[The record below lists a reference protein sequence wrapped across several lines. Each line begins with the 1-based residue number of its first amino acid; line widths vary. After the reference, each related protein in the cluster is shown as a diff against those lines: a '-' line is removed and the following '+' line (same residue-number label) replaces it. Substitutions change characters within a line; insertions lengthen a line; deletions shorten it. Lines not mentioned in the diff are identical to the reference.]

1 MIDFSDLAE
10 PIYKT
15 SINSTNAMN
24 GDIISAIHKNF
35 PLAVKQVEKLAPKFK
50 GNNRTETARNIWEML
65 KTYKVYK
72 RDPNSLQLIRL
83 PARFLRI
90 RKGGDCKSYSLTA
103 AALMAANGIPVS
115 FRYAGYTPNGKQ
127 PTHVYTIGTDEE
139 GNEIIVDGCFTE
151 FNKQK
156 APSFFKDYKMT
167 VATLAGIFE
176 GSTLKEK
183 VQALK
188 QTNPGVYQRVLTIW
202 NGIKS
207 LQQSNP
213 TRKAGIKAIRAMVEG
228 INVSGIGDR
237 ASRQARRAERKAS
250 GKASTGKKV
259 ALAPG
264 RAAFLELIKLNGRG
278 IARKLSKVSKEALT
292 AKWKKLGGNP
302 DKLFKEI
309 ETGKTKKP
317 LLGESKKN
325 KALGYVS
332 PIGEPSTIA
341 AILVAAAPV
350 LLAVSQLLPKGQ
362 DESGLST
369 SDILNE
375 AKDEGG
381 QMFDASSD
389 EYDITDKG
397 TGADHSGLSLSM
409 PVMLGAAAIAVF
421 LIMKKK

>member
-15 SINSTNAMN
+15 TINSTDAMN

-35 PLAVKQVEKLAPKFK
+35 PLAVKQVQNLAPKFK
-50 GNNRTETARNIWEML
+50 GANRTETARNIWNML
-65 KTYKVYK
+65 KTFKIYK
-72 RDPNSLQLIRL
+72 RDANNFQLIRL

-103 AALMAANGIPVS
+103 AALMAANGIPVK
-115 FRYAGYTPNGKQ
+115 FRYAGYTTNGKQ
-127 PTHVYTIGTDEE
+127 PTHVYTIGTDEK
-139 GNEIIVDGCFTE
+139 GNEIIVDGCYTE

-176 GSTLKEK
+176 GTTLKEK
-183 VQALK
+183 VKALK
-188 QTNPGVYQRVLTIW
+188 QTNPGIYQRVITIW
-202 NGIKS
+202 NGVKY
-207 LQQSNP
+207 LDQSNP
-213 TRKAGIKAIRAMVEG
+213 TRKAGVKAIRAMVEG
-228 INVSGIGDR
+228 VNVSGIGDR
-237 ASRQARRAERKAS
+237 AARQARRAERKAS

-259 ALAPG
+259 ALSPG
-264 RAAFLELIKLNGRG
+264 RAAFLELVKLNGRG
-278 IARKLSKVSKEALT
+278 IARKLSKISKESLA

-302 DKLFKEI
+302 DKLFKAI
-309 ETGKTKKP
+309 ETGKAKKP

-325 KALGYVS
+325 KSLGYVT
-332 PIGEPSTIA
+332 PIGVITIA

-375 AKDEGG
+375 AKEEGG

-397 TGADHSGLSLSM
+397 TGADHSGFSLSV
-409 PVMLGAAAIAVF
+409 PVMLGAAAVAIF